1 MPYPLTVVIPTL
13 NEEKNILRAINS
25 VKGIASEILVIDSG
39 STDRTV
45 EIAKN
50 LGAKVI
56 FNKWVNYPTQVQF
69 GIDKASYPYVFVID
83 ADEEVSKELRKS
95 IEKLFKTEEIKKY
108 ACFQVNRK
116 TFYIGKFL
124 NFTWQPEYR
133 TRIFHKDKVK
143 YEGYLHEIVI
153 CKGETKK
160 IEGYLYHYT
169 YKDIEDHFQRALK
182 YSKISAVEMHKRGKR
197 FKLYKLLFNP
207 IWAFSKQYF
216 FHLGFLDG
224 IRGLSVAMSYL
235 ISTFLKYL
243 YLWELEEQEK
253 KNEKG

>member
-13 NEEKNILRAINS
+13 NEEKNISRAINS
-25 VKGIASEILVIDSG
+25 VKDIASEILVIDSG

-56 FNKWVNYPTQVQF
+56 FNKWVNYPSQVQF
-69 GIDKASYPYVFVID
+69 GIDKASNPYVFVID

-108 ACFQVNRK
+108 VCFQVNRK

-153 CKGETKK
+153 CKGKTKK

-182 YSKISAVEMHKRGKR
+182 YSKISAVEMNKRGKR